1 MSRTFTIAGTAM
13 KDGKRTWRF
22 ASGKAAGREA
32 VLKRTGFTDIQLV
45 DLPSAMSRE
54 DAIKHLATLNITA
67 EMPKTGRKPSAKA
80 ATPAEEGARELLDAV
95 ADTAPAAEPAAAPAR
110 RQYRGGGDRR
120 RIGYAAAE
128 TQSQ

>member
-45 DLPSAMSRE
+45 DLPTAMSRE

-67 EMPKTGRKPSAKA
+67 EMPKTGRKPSKADAAGTVEAGAKA
-80 ATPAEEGARELLDAV
+80 LLDAV
-95 ADTAPAAEPAAAPAR
+95 EQPTETVAADDVEFLTNMMP
-110 RQYRGGGDRR
+110 
-120 RIGYAAAE
+120 
-128 TQSQ
+128 S